1 MPLDASLPP
10 GGGRF
15 AFGLTAGEVGEF
27 RDILKSECGESLSL
41 EDAWSRAIEVLA
53 LCRML
58 LGPLPDD
65 PSVVQTSSGLV
76 SSASPA

>member
-1 MPLDASLPP
+1 MPSSSPSP
-10 GGGRF
+10 THERS
-15 AFGLTAGEVGEF
+15 AFGLTRADVEEF
-27 RDILKSECGESLSL
+27 RDILQSESNERLSL
-41 EDAWSRAIEVLA
+41 EEAWGRAIEMLA

-76 SSASPA
+76 SSA